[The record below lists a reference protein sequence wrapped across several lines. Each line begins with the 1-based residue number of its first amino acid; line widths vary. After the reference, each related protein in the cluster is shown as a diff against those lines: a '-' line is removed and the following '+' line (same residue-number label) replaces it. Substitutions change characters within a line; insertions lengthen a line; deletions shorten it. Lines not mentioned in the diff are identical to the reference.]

1 MKIFKTAILSFIAFA
16 FFTVA
21 KAQTADDII
30 NKNIEAIG
38 GKDAI
43 AKVKSISIEGNV
55 NAMGN
60 DLPFKSVI
68 VNGKAFWSQ
77 TTFNGN
83 DIINCITDTGAWMVN
98 PMMGQSKAQVLPA
111 DQAKMAKSSIYI
123 GGPLTDYK
131 SKGYT
136 AELAGRENYNGVNAY
151 KIKLTDPS
159 GIDAIFYIDPNTYY
173 VLKTVSKA
181 KMMGQEMT
189 STTTFSNY
197 KKTDIGFTMAYTT
210 TISAGYDYSLNYTKV
225 EFNKDI
231 DPKIFAMPQ

>member
-1 MKIFKTAILSFIAFA
+1 MKIFRTAILSFIAFA

-21 KAQTADDII
+21 KAQTVDDII

-38 GKDAI
+38 GKDVI
-43 AKVKSISIEGNV
+43 AKVKSISIEGNA

-60 DLPFKSVI
+60 DLPFKAVI

-83 DIINCITDTGAWMVN
+83 DIIQCITDTGAWMLN
-98 PMMGQSKAQVLPA
+98 PMMGQSKAQALPA
-111 DQAKMAKSSIYI
+111 DKAKMAKASIFI
-123 GGPLTDYK
+123 DGPLANYK

-136 AELAGRENYNGVNAY
+136 AELSGRENYNGVNAY

-159 GIDAIFYIDPNTYY
+159 GVEAFFYIDPNTFYI
-173 VLKTVSKA
+173 LKTVSKV
-181 KMMGQEMT
+181 KMMGQDVT
-189 STTTFSNY
+189 TTTTFSNY

-210 TISAGYDYSLNYTKV
+210 SVSAGYEYTLTYTKI
-225 EFNKDI
+225 EMNKEV

>member
-1 MKIFKTAILSFIAFA
+1 
-16 FFTVA
+16 
-21 KAQTADDII
+21 
-30 NKNIEAIG
+30 
-38 GKDAI
+38 
-43 AKVKSISIEGNV
+43 
-55 NAMGN
+55 
-60 DLPFKSVI
+60 
-68 VNGKAFWSQ
+68 
-77 TTFNGN
+77 
-83 DIINCITDTGAWMVN
+83 MVN
-98 PMMGQSKAQVLPA
+98 PMMGQSKAQALPA

-136 AELAGRENYNGVNAY
+136 AELAGRENYNGVDAY